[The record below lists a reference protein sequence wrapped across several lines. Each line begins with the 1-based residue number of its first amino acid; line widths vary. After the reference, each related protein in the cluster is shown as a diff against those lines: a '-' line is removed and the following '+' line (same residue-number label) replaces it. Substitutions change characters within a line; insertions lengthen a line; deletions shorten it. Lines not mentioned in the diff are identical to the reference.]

1 MGSGVCGWGQGWH
14 IEWNKEI
21 KYNSSMQLLLK
32 CYWYLSCLQLSCAC
46 LVIRR
51 LDYILN
57 EVNEK
62 VK

>member
-1 MGSGVCGWGQGWH
+1 MDGGRGGILSG
-14 IEWNKEI
+14 IKI